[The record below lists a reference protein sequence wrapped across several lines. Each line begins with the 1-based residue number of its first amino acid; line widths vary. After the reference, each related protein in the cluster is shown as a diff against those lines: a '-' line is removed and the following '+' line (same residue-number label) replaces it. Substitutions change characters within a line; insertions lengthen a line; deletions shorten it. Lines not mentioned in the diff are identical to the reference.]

1 MKELFR
7 FARAL
12 VLGLSFIIA
21 ADKLADFRARGNR
34 EAIAF
39 QREMIEAQSNQ
50 LQRLFQAPAEEPE
63 EP

>member
-1 MKELFR
+1 MSELSR
-7 FARAL
+7 TLRAL

-21 ADKLADFRARGNR
+21 ADKLADFQARGNR

-50 LQRLFQAPAEEPE
+50 LQRLFQAPPDEPE